1 MSVRLVVADD
11 HTMMRDGLRRALTDF
26 GLEVVGEA
34 ADGQAAVDL
43 AEALQPDV
51 VLMDI
56 SMPVLDGIAA
66 TRIIKKSWPGV
77 QVVMLTMHSDENL
90 LRQAIQAGA
99 AGYLVKDASAE
110 EVVGIVTQ
118 AASGETTFSPEIAS
132 ALLLEAEPSLLEAEA
147 DLGAGNRRLDRLD
160 RGGELSVTKREVE
173 VLRLIA
179 QGSSTADV
187 ARALFIS
194 PKTVKNHLASIYQKL
209 DAGDRTQAV
218 LRAVRIGIIKI
229 EINP

>member
-1 MSVRLVVADD
+1 MTVRLVVADD
-11 HTMMRDGLRRALTDF
+11 HTMMRDGLRRSLTDF
-26 GLEVVGEA
+26 GLVVLGEA
-34 ADGQAAVDL
+34 PDGQAAVDQ
-43 AEALQPDV
+43 AEIHQPDV

-66 TRIIKKSWPGV
+66 TRIIKKSWPEI
-77 QVVMLTMHSDENL
+77 QVVMLTMHSDEGL

-99 AGYLVKDASAE
+99 SGYLVKDASAE
-110 EVVGIVTQ
+110 EVVEIVTQ
-118 AASGETTFSPEIAS
+118 AATGETTFSPEIAS
-132 ALLLEAEPSLLEAEA
+132 ALLKAAEPTF
-147 DLGAGNRRLDRLD
+147 DTDNRRLDRQD
-160 RGGELSVTKREVE
+160 KGGELSVTKREVE

-187 ARALFIS
+187 ARKLFIS

-218 LRAVRIGIIKI
+218 LRAVRIGIIQI
-229 EINP
+229 EVNR

>member
-26 GLEVVGEA
+26 GLEVIGEA

-43 AEALQPDV
+43 AEELQPDV

-66 TRIIKKSWPGV
+66 TRIIRKSWPGV
-77 QVVMLTMHSDENL
+77 QVVMLTMHSDESL

-110 EVVGIVTQ
+110 EVVDIVTQ

-132 ALLLEAEPSLLEAEA
+132 ALLLEAEPSLLEAEGGFGG
-147 DLGAGNRRLDRLD
+147 DNRHLDRRD

-187 ARALFIS
+187 ARTLFIS